1 MQMQAGAFRG
11 EVAKENKA
19 RVVVT
24 IELSGEGFKFTEKN
38 GVFHDV
44 LDLSVLSVDAAG
56 KPTGKNQKVNLDLK
70 PRTHQLLAATG
81 FRVLS
86 ELEVPP
92 GRWQF
97 RVAGRSE
104 TSGATGSVFYDL
116 DVPDFEKDA
125 LSLSGLVITSAAA
138 AMVPTAGT
146 APMVKEV
153 LPGPPTANR
162 AFYPFDT
169 LALFMEVYEGEKVA
183 HTLDVTT
190 TLTAADGNVAYRVND
205 ERPTATA
212 KGGAIV
218 HTAQIP
224 LKDIPPGIYTLRVA
238 VTSRLGKK
246 PPRADR
252 ALLIQVMPTP
262 PGAPGGAQAPSPAPA
277 APPPAPS
284 PAPSP
289 SV

>member
-1 MQMQAGAFRG
+1 M
-11 EVAKENKA
+11 
-19 RVVVT
+19 
-24 IELSGEGFKFTEKN
+24 
-38 GVFHDV
+38 

-104 TSGATGSVFYDL
+104 TSGAAGSVFYDL

-125 LSLSGLVITSAAA
+125 LALSGLVITSATAGL
-138 AMVPTAGT
+138 VPTAGT

-169 LALFMEVYEGEKVA
+169 LALFMEIYEGEKVA

-205 ERPTATA
+205 ERSTATA
-212 KGGAIV
+212 KGASLV
-218 HTAQIP
+218 HTAQVP
-224 LKDIPPGIYTLRVA
+224 LKDIPPGIYTLRVT

-252 ALLIQVMPTP
+252 ALLIQVMPSP
-262 PGAPGGAQAPSPAPA
+262 PGAPGSAQPPAPA
-277 APPPAPS
+277 PAQPAPS

-289 SV
+289 SPSV

>member
-1 MQMQAGAFRG
+1 
-11 EVAKENKA
+11 
-19 RVVVT
+19 
-24 IELSGEGFKFTEKN
+24 
-38 GVFHDV
+38 
-44 LDLSVLSVDAAG
+44 
-56 KPTGKNQKVNLDLK
+56 
-70 PRTHQLLAATG
+70 
-81 FRVLS
+81 
-86 ELEVPP
+86 
-92 GRWQF
+92 
-97 RVAGRSE
+97 
-104 TSGATGSVFYDL
+104 
-116 DVPDFEKDA
+116 
-125 LSLSGLVITSAAA
+125 
-138 AMVPTAGT
+138 
-146 APMVKEV
+146 MVKEV

-169 LALFMEVYEGEKVA
+169 LALFMEIYEAEKVA

-205 ERPTATA
+205 ERSTDTA
-212 KGGAIV
+212 KGAAIV
-218 HTAQIP
+218 HTAQVP

-262 PGAPGGAQAPSPAPA
+262 PGAAAPAA

-284 PAPSP
+284 PSPSP